1 MTPEQAI
8 DHITAI
14 AQQFVN
20 QLPPI
25 VAKSVARD
33 AQEAITVLGKLVKPP
48 QPTNN
53 EG

>member
-1 MTPEQAI
+1 MTSEQAI

-33 AQEAITVLGKLVKPP
+33 AQEAITVLGKLAKPS
-48 QPTNN
+48 QSTND
-53 EG
+53 GG